1 MLRIAICDDQIQ
13 QISEVRKL
21 AEDYIQR
28 HQETAVFTEYT
39 NAFTFLEELD
49 KQNYDLVL
57 LDVCMPGMLGTEVAN
72 EMREKKYHAEII
84 FLTTSDEFAVEAFA
98 LKAIHYLVKPVRQ
111 ELFDGAMDRA
121 LEKIRQSHSG
131 KIIFRLVGCGIQI
144 EEVDHIAYV
153 ESDGHVQR
161 VYLTDGTSL
170 DSRQS
175 LTSLLNTLECI
186 TPGQFVSP
194 GKGFI
199 VNQKAIHV
207 IKSNYIEI
215 QGKEIP
221 IAKRKYRQ
229 FQEDYFRYIF
239 SK

>member
-1 MLRIAICDDQIQ
+1 
-13 QISEVRKL
+13 
-21 AEDYIQR
+21 
-28 HQETAVFTEYT
+28 
-39 NAFTFLEELD
+39 
-49 KQNYDLVL
+49 
-57 LDVCMPGMLGTEVAN
+57 MPGILGTEVAN

-98 LKAIHYLVKPVRQ
+98 LKAVHYLVKPVRQ
-111 ELFDGAMDRA
+111 ELFDIAMDRA
-121 LEKIRQSHSG
+121 LEKIKQCHSG

-161 VYLTDGTSL
+161 VFLTDGTSL

-186 TPGQFVSP
+186 VPGQFVLP

-229 FQEDYFRYIF
+229 FQEGYFRYIF

>member
-111 ELFDGAMDRA
+111 ELFDGAMDR
-121 LEKIRQSHSG
+121 
-131 KIIFRLVGCGIQI
+131 LVGCGIQI

-161 VYLTDGTSL
+161 VFLTDGTFL

-239 SK
+239 SQ

>member
-1 MLRIAICDDQIQ
+1 MLRIAICDDQIDQ
-13 QISEVRKL
+13 LKEIRNL
-21 AEDYIQR
+21 AEDYVTRQ
-28 HQETAVFTEYT
+28 QETATYTEYT
-39 NAFTFLEELD
+39 NAFTFLEDLD
-49 KQNYDLVL
+49 KQKYDLVL
-57 LDVCMPGMLGTEVAN
+57 LDVCMPGILGTEVAN
-72 EMREKKYHAEII
+72 EMREKNYHAEII

>member
-98 LKAIHYLVKPVRQ
+98 LKAIHYLVKPVIQ
-111 ELFDGAMDRA
+111 DLFDVAMDRA
-121 LEKIRQSHSG
+121 IEKIKQCHSG

-153 ESDGHVQR
+153 ESDGHVQK

-175 LTSLLNTLECI
+175 LTALLNTLECI
-186 TPGQFVSP
+186 APGQFVSP

-229 FQEDYFRYIF
+229 FQEEYFRYIF